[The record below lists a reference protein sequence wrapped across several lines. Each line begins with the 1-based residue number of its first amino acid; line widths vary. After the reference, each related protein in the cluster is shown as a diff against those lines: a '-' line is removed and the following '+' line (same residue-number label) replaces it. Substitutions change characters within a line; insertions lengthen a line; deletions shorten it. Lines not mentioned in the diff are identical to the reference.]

1 MLKSH
6 YILIFTIILVV
17 LFSSCENDVKQQ
29 GQRGFDKREV
39 DKVLAKMNKEY
50 IDVENQQIDDYLN
63 RRKWNFKKTKS
74 GLRYY
79 IYKEG
84 VGQTPIS
91 GSTVSIEYEISL
103 IRGEVVYSSKE
114 LGPKVFVVDKSEE
127 PSGLHEAMKLMK
139 VGGKAM
145 LVIPSY
151 LAYGLLGDE
160 NKIPKKATLFYNVY
174 LKEVKN

>member
-1 MLKSH
+1 MLS
-6 YILIFTIILVV
+6 LLFT
-17 LFSSCENDVKQQ
+17 SCDNEVKQQ
-29 GQRGFDKREV
+29 VKKGLDKRKVEQ
-39 DKVLAKMNKEY
+39 VLAEMNKEY

-63 RRKWNFKKTKS
+63 RRNWNFTKTKS
-74 GLRYY
+74 GLRYH

-84 VGQTPIS
+84 VGQSPIT

-127 PSGLHEAMKLMK
+127 PSGLHEAIKYMK

>member
-1 MLKSH
+1 MLLS
-6 YILIFTIILVV
+6 
-17 LFSSCENDVKQQ
+17 LFFISCNNEEKQQ
-29 GQRGFDKREV
+29 VRKGLDKRKVEQ
-39 DKVLAKMNKEY
+39 VLAKMNKEY
-50 IDVENQQIDDYLN
+50 IDVENQQIDDYLD
-63 RRKWNFKKTKS
+63 RRNWNFIKTKS
-74 GLRYY
+74 GLRYH

-84 VGQTPIS
+84 IGQSPIS

-103 IRGEVVYSSKE
+103 IRGEVIYSSKE
-114 LGPKVFVVDKSEE
+114 LGLKVFVVDKSEE
-127 PSGLHEAMKLMK
+127 PSGLHEAIKYMK

-160 NKIPKKATLFYNVY
+160 NKIPKKATLFYNIY

>member
-17 LFSSCENDVKQQ
+17 FFSSCENDVKQQ

-74 GLRYY
+74 GLRYH

-84 VGQTPIS
+84 VGQAPIS